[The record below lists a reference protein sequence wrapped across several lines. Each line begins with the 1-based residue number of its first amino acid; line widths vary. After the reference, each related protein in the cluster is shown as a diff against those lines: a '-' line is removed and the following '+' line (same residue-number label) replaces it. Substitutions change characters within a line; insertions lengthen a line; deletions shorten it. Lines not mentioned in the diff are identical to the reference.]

1 LIQEVDSEEKQE
13 SSFPKVID
21 DNIIEQQ
28 EADKEECDNISGHSS
43 VKATQ
48 QKGNRIVLNE
58 SGDDTSKCSHFSHSD
73 DFVMS

>member
-13 SSFPKVID
+13 PPFPPKVID

-28 EADKEECDNISGHSS
+28 EADKEEGDNISENFS

-48 QKGNRIVLNE
+48 QKGRE
-58 SGDDTSKCSHFSHSD
+58 
-73 DFVMS
+73 